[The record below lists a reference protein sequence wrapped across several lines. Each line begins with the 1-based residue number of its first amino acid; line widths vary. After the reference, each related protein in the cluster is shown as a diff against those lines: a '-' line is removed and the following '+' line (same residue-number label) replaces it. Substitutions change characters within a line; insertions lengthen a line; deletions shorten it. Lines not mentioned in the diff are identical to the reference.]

1 MLALAVMLGS
11 FCFISCEA
19 EKEVLEGDLV
29 LSVSSDMLIA
39 NGTDELVF
47 TAMVG
52 DIDVT
57 EEATLYVNNKQMS
70 GNHFSTEQAGSY
82 KFFASYE
89 GKLSNYIAIN
99 AANPALYVELPED
112 SQIDKFS
119 DFQRK
124 VLITEGTGTWCG
136 YCPYM
141 ITALELF
148 SEYGSNADKAVIVA
162 MHSGDEFG
170 NAASDA
176 AVSACRITGF
186 PSCVFNLNP
195 DALLENND
203 PNVNAENLNTMVA
216 MELMETARVGI
227 AAATAVN
234 ADSSVI
240 GVRAAVKVGKDGKYR
255 INAWLIE
262 DGVPASQS
270 SYWYEFSDGKS
281 AIVIDH
287 MHILRGASCVSPIQG
302 QLLGDKGDCAAGDM
316 LEYYHEF
323 DAAKAGIADV
333 ANCKVVVMVAATSGS
348 SSKFF
353 VNNIIECP
361 INESIPFAYNN

>member
-1 MLALAVMLGS
+1 M
-11 FCFISCEA
+11 
-19 EKEVLEGDLV
+19 LEGDLV

-52 DIDVT
+52 DVDVT
-57 EEATLYVNNKQMS
+57 VEAALYVNNKQMS
-70 GNHFSTEQAGSY
+70 SNRFSTEQAGSY
-82 KFFASYE
+82 KFFASYK
-89 GKLSNYIAIN
+89 GKLSNYITIN

-112 SQIDKFS
+112 SQVDKFS

-124 VLITEGTGTWCG
+124 VLVTEGTGTWCG

-141 ITALELF
+141 ITALDLF

-162 MHSGDEFG
+162 IHSGDEFS

-203 PNVNAENLNTMVA
+203 PNVNAENLNTMVS

-227 AAATAVN
+227 AAATAVS
-234 ADSSVI
+234 ADGTIV

-262 DGVPASQS
+262 DGVPAYQTSN
-270 SYWYEFSDGKS
+270 WYEFSNGKS
-281 AIVIDH
+281 TVLIDH

-302 QLLGDKGDCAAGDM
+302 QLLGEKGDCAAGDV

-323 DAAKAGIADV
+323 DVAKAGIANV
-333 ANCKVVVMVAATSGS
+333 ANCKVAVMVTATTGS
-348 SSKFF
+348 SSKFL
-353 VNNIIECP
+353 VNNIIECSVG
-361 INESIPFAYNN
+361 ESVPFAYNN